1 MSQIFTILIVIS
13 VGFFIYFKIKQWRA
27 SSTLESKWQQTR
39 GNIALGVFLISFS
52 LNSLYFP
59 RSKVEIIVG
68 IVFGLL
74 GIANVYFGYQAY
86 KHYLPQLVD
95 EIEKSKLD

>member
-27 SSTLESKWQQTR
+27 KSTLESKWQQTR
-39 GNIALGVFLISFS
+39 GNMALGVFLVAFG

-59 RSKVEIIVG
+59 RSTVEIIVG
-68 IVFGLL
+68 IVFALL
-74 GIANVYFGYQAY
+74 GIANIYYGYQAY

-95 EIEKSKLD
+95 EIEKRKLD